1 MSDISAA
8 DKKKLLK
15 ILNELIDTIV
25 FMRKEFEDNYL
36 LQQNEREAIDW
47 YRYLKSHDDKD
58 ELDSLSDEIAC
69 RLVEK
74 YDDEFVESKWDDKR
88 AELMHKYLRISEKI
102 LNKDISGKR
111 R

>member
-25 FMRKEFEDNYL
+25 FIRKEVEDNYL

-47 YRYLKSHDDKD
+47 YRYLKSHDDKE
-58 ELDSLSDEIAC
+58 ELGSLSDEIAC

-74 YDDEFVESKWDDKR
+74 YDDEFVESTGDDKR
-88 AELMHKYLRISEKI
+88 AELIHKYLMQSEKI
-102 LNKDISGKR
+102 LKK
-111 R
+111 

>member
-25 FMRKEFEDNYL
+25 FIRKEVEDNYL

-47 YRYLKSHDDKD
+47 YRYLKSHDDKE
-58 ELDSLSDEIAC
+58 ELGSLSDEIAC
-69 RLVEK
+69 RLVGK

-88 AELMHKYLRISEKI
+88 AELIHKHLMQSEKI
-102 LNKDISGKR
+102 LKK
-111 R
+111 

>member
-1 MSDISAA
+1 MSDISSA

-25 FMRKEFEDNYL
+25 FIRKEVEDNYL
-36 LQQNEREAIDW
+36 LQQNEREAINW
-47 YRYLKSHDDKD
+47 YRYLKSHDDKE
-58 ELDSLSDEIAC
+58 ELGSLSDEIAC

-88 AELMHKYLRISEKI
+88 AELIHKYLMQSEKI
-102 LNKDISGKR
+102 LKK
-111 R
+111 

>member
-1 MSDISAA
+1 MSDISTM

-15 ILNELIDTIV
+15 ILNQLIDMIV
-25 FMRKEFEDNYL
+25 FIRKEVEDNYL

-47 YRYLKSHDDKD
+47 YRYLKSHDDKE

-74 YDDEFVESKWDDKR
+74 YDDELVDSKWDDKR
-88 AELMHKYLRISEKI
+88 AELIHKYLMQSEKA
-102 LNKDISGKR
+102 LRK
-111 R
+111 

>member
-25 FMRKEFEDNYL
+25 FIRKEVEDNYL

-47 YRYLKSHDDKD
+47 YRYLKSHDDK
-58 ELDSLSDEIAC
+58 EKLGSLSDEIAC

-88 AELMHKYLRISEKI
+88 AELIHKYLMQSEKI
-102 LNKDISGKR
+102 LKK
-111 R
+111 

>member
-8 DKKKLLK
+8 DKKKLIK
-15 ILNELIDTIV
+15 ILNELIDIIV
-25 FMRKEFEDNYL
+25 FIRKEVEDNYL

-47 YRYLKSHDDKD
+47 YRYLKSHDGKE

-88 AELMHKYLRISEKI
+88 AELIHKYLMQSEKI
-102 LNKDISGKR
+102 LKK
-111 R
+111 